1 MHAFQGAAVKAAEKR
16 KDTGIFAL
24 MTQAEHLYAV
34 FGSHRERGGRPY
46 WLLWCVKPGYKAPKG
61 LKDGEGNTI
70 RQGTWIIDAYWFTC
84 TSDNQERR
92 SYSLLKSDPV
102 RAGELTHVPVGS
114 LIQETD
120 LEFDRAGMHD
130 RIFGDASHLKVMRWN
145 FSNVVT

>member
-1 MHAFQGAAVKAAEKR
+1 MMRATPSV
-16 KDTGIFAL
+16 
-24 MTQAEHLYAV
+24 
-34 FGSHRERGGRPY
+34 RERGSSTPI
-46 WLLWCVKPGYKAPKG
+46 G
-61 LKDGEGNTI
+61 LPLPQTD
-70 RQGTWIIDAYWFTC
+70 Q
-84 TSDNQERR
+84 QRR

>member
-1 MHAFQGAAVKAAEKR
+1 MAPQ
-16 KDTGIFAL
+16 
-24 MTQAEHLYAV
+24 
-34 FGSHRERGGRPY
+34 
-46 WLLWCVKPGYKAPKG
+46 LWVPPPPRRHSPPWVHKAPKG

-130 RIFGDASHLKVMRWN
+130 RIFGNASHLKVMRWN
-145 FSNVVT
+145 FSNIVT

>member
-1 MHAFQGAAVKAAEKR
+1 M
-16 KDTGIFAL
+16 
-24 MTQAEHLYAV
+24 
-34 FGSHRERGGRPY
+34 
-46 WLLWCVKPGYKAPKG
+46 
-61 LKDGEGNTI
+61 
-70 RQGTWIIDAYWFTC
+70 
-84 TSDNQERR
+84 
-92 SYSLLKSDPV
+92 